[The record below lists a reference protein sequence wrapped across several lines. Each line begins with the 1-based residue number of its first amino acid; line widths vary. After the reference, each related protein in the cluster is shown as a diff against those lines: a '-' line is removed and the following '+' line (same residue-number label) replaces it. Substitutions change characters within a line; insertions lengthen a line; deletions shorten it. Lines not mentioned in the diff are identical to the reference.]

1 MRVDALDLGTMG
13 RLLADLAAA
22 HGKPFGAAAERQ
34 VKVYHEALQDCSVD
48 EVEGAVKT
56 ACREFE
62 RFPKPKALRMLVM
75 SRRPPKRTLSHDPG
89 DQCPACGTGYQWR
102 RLAHWVQGGQRLEC
116 DCAWR
121 KIVRGYAS
129 DDDLAAMGPGDP
141 FGAEEARRRAHVQ
154 RGAA

>member
-1 MRVDALDLGTMG
+1 MRVDALDIGTMG

-34 VKVYHEALQDCSVD
+34 VKVYHEALADCSVD
-48 EVEGAVKT
+48 EVEAAVKT

-75 SRRPPKRTLSHDPG
+75 SRRPPKRTTVHDDLDRCPG
-89 DQCPACGTGYQWR
+89 CGTGYQWR
-102 RLAHWVQGGQRLEC
+102 RLAHWVQGAYRLEC
-116 DCAWR
+116 DCSWR

-129 DDDLAAMGPGDP
+129 DDDLTAMGSSDP
-141 FGAEEARRRAHVQ
+141 FAADEMRRRAHIQ
-154 RGAA
+154 RGVA